1 MAKIDF
7 TLADLQATKLGYEEG
22 QAVTTEVLKR
32 AEKAYQVFHD
42 KFLNI
47 APQFIGVAGVRY
59 HFIAYDTAL
68 EYFMLRAKDMVAH
81 QRSDSL
87 EIFGCYLEYIDSY
100 NELSNLIKKAFKV
113 SDV

>member
-1 MAKIDF
+1 MNPWKHCGSELKNFLIKYYLLKAPGGATHRRIDC
-7 TLADLQATKLGYEEG
+7 
-22 QAVTTEVLKR
+22 
-32 AEKAYQVFHD
+32 
-42 KFLNI
+42 I
-47 APQFIGVAGVRY
+47 APQFIGVASVRY

-100 NELSNLIKKAFKV
+100 NELFNLIKKAFKV